1 MKNSTPFIRSFVV
14 FCVVLFFCTLSL
26 SAQNKNSNQKSEYW
40 NPNKVNFPSYSSQVR
55 ENLTFP
61 KVMGYEVLA
70 CDFHTHTM
78 FSDGLV
84 WPTLRVYEAWTSG
97 LDAMALTDHIEYRP
111 YKKYTNNDHNTSF
124 DIAKPAADEVGFL
137 LIKGTEITRKQ
148 STLGHFNAIFISD
161 ANPIAV
167 DDPKQSILE
176 AKKQNAFII
185 WNHPGWAVDSTYIKE
200 FQEDLFKDG
209 LINGIE
215 VYNNSEFYPRVLA
228 WAIDKNITIIAASD
242 VHGNVE
248 SGVLKREGVL
258 RPMTLVLAKERSLSG
273 IREALDAGRTLAF
286 FHNILAAKEEIA
298 KGFVDASLSVKKVFS
313 NNKSSFYTLTNK
325 SSAPFKMFFNKSLQ
339 ELPALSTI
347 SFSVSNET
355 SKIKV
360 IFENIFVYEN
370 QTLAHDL
377 QLK

>member
-14 FCVVLFFCTLSL
+14 FCVVLLFCTLSL
-26 SAQNKNSNQKSEYW
+26 SAQ
-40 NPNKVNFPSYSSQVR
+40 NKVNFPSYSSQVR

-84 WPTLRVYEAWTSG
+84 WPTLRVSEAWAGG

-258 RPMTLVLAKERSLSG
+258 RPMTLVLAKEHSLSG

-313 NNKSSFYTLTNK
+313 NDKSSFYTLTNK
-325 SSAPFKMFFNKSLQ
+325 SSVPFKMFFNKSLQ